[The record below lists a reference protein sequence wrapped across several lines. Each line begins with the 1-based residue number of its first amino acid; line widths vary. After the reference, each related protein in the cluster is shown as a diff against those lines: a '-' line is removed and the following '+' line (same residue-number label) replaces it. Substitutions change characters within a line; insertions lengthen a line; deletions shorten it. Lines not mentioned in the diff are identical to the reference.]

1 MRIFIAGGTGAI
13 GRSLVPQLVELGHRV
28 VASVRTR
35 ERAAAAEALGAVP
48 AVVDPLD
55 RAGLTA
61 VVEQAEPEVVIH
73 ELTALAGASGDFRK
87 FDREFALTNRFR
99 TEVTDTLLAAA
110 TAAGAR
116 RFLAQSFCG
125 WPFAREG
132 GAVKTEEDPLDPD
145 PPAGFRKTLAAI
157 RHLETAVLDASGI
170 EALALRYG
178 LLYGPGTGIT
188 RDGILA
194 DLVRKHRIPVVG
206 NGAGVWS
213 FVHVGDAARATAAAV
228 SRGSPGLYNIVD
240 DDPAPVA
247 DWLPFLAEVLRAGA
261 PRRVPAWLARLAI
274 GGEGVF
280 MMTRIRGGSNAKA
293 RRELGWEPRYP
304 SWRQGFPA
312 ELG

>member
-28 VASVRTR
+28 VASVRSP

-55 RAGLTA
+55 RPGLAA

-110 TAAGAR
+110 RAAGAG

-132 GAVKTEEDPLDPD
+132 SAVKTEEDPLDPD

-157 RHLETAVLDASGI
+157 RHLENAVLGASGI
-170 EALALRYG
+170 DALALRYG

-213 FVHVGDAARATAAAV
+213 FVQVGDAARATALAV
-228 SRGSPGLYNIVD
+228 TRGAPGLYNIVD

-247 DWLPFLAEVLRAGA
+247 DWLPFLAGLLQAEP

-274 GGEGVF
+274 GGEGVS
-280 MMTRIRGGSNAKA
+280 MMTSIRGGSNAKA
-293 RRELGWEPRYP
+293 RRELGWEPAYP
-304 SWRQGFPA
+304 GWQQGFSA